1 MAILGVDF
9 GLKRI
14 GVAFARGDSNVAFPG
29 PVLTGTADELLEQV
43 AREAASQ
50 KATEIVIGL
59 PKNMD
64 GSHGEMSVRVTA
76 FARKLG
82 ELTSA
87 NIVMWDERLTSVQ
100 ARRRMLSTG
109 PSRKQRKKRI
119 DALAAQLILQSYLD
133 SKLRK

>member
-14 GVAFARGDSNVAFPG
+14 GVAFTRDNSNVAFPG
-29 PVLTGTADELLEQV
+29 PVLTGTAEELLEQV
-43 AREAASQ
+43 AREAALH
-50 KATEIVIGL
+50 KAAEIVIGL

-64 GSHGEMSVRVTA
+64 GSHGEMSARVAA
-76 FARKLG
+76 FAEKLG

-87 NIVMWDERLTSVQ
+87 HIVTWDERLTSVQ

-109 PSRKQRKKRI
+109 PSKKQRRKRI
-119 DALAAQLILQSYLD
+119 DALAAQLILQGYLD